1 MEKRWRGAPRMPP
14 SESLNCWPEKTQP
27 NKTAMSDTAATP
39 SNVSLT
45 ARADIQYRWR
55 VWAFFI
61 MVFGYGL
68 WSARDG
74 FIKWP
79 QDNVRNQAIRD
90 RGGIGDKDH
99 NYAGILIN
107 RVLGVVLPAVSL
119 PVFIWLM
126 YRSRGAYQL
135 GDGTLRVRGC
145 EPVPIDRIVALDK
158 SRFERKGVAIVE
170 YQKADGSAASIT
182 LRDMVYE
189 RRTTDQ
195 IVEWIEN
202 YLRNGES
209 VRGSPHPNP
218 LPKREGEKAT
228 PAA

>member
-1 MEKRWRGAPRMPP
+1 M
-14 SESLNCWPEKTQP
+14 TDT
-27 NKTAMSDTAATP
+27 TATSP
-39 SNVSLT
+39 KVSLT

-79 QDNVRNQAIRD
+79 EDNARNQVMRD
-90 RGGIGDKDH
+90 RGQRPPEVDH

-107 RVLGVVLPAVSL
+107 RVLGVLLPSVSL
-119 PVFIWLM
+119 PIFIWLM
-126 YRSRGAYQL
+126 YRSRGAYRL
-135 GDGTLRVRGC
+135 ADGTLSIRGH
-145 EPVPIDRIVALDK
+145 EPVPVDRIVALDK
-158 SRFERKGVAIVE
+158 SRFEAKGVAVVE
-170 YQKADGSAASIT
+170 YQKPDGNSALVT

-195 IVEWIEN
+195 IVDWIEN

-209 VRGSPHPNP
+209 TSPIPRPNP
-218 LPKREGEKAT
+218 LQADSAT
-228 PAA
+228 PGA

>member
-1 MEKRWRGAPRMPP
+1 M
-14 SESLNCWPEKTQP
+14 T
-27 NKTAMSDTAATP
+27 DTAASP
-39 SNVSLT
+39 KKVSLT

-61 MVFGYGL
+61 MVFGYGM

-79 QDNVRNQAIRD
+79 EDNARNQAIREH
-90 RGGIGDKDH
+90 GGIGEKDH

-107 RVLGVVLPAVSL
+107 RVLGVLLPSVSL

-126 YRSRGAYQL
+126 YRSRGEYRLA
-135 GDGTLRVRGC
+135 DGTLAIRGH
-145 EPVPIDRIVALDK
+145 EPIPVDRIVALDK
-158 SRFERKGVAIVE
+158 SRFEAKGVAVVE
-170 YQKADGSAASIT
+170 YQKPDGTSASVT

-195 IVEWIEN
+195 IVDWIEN

-209 VRGSPHPNP
+209 VSAPPHFSP
-218 LPKREGEKAT
+218 LPEGEGKKAN